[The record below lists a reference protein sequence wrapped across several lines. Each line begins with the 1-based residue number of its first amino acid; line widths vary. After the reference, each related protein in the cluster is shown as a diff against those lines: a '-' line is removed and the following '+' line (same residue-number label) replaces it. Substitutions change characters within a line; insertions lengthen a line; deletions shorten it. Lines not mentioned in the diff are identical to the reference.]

1 MLRKIDLSPIII
13 KNAIA
18 NSMEEIP
25 MPIYDDPITIY
36 GKIIDKGGIIV
47 EEPTGINFEY
57 DRAIIFNVNE
67 KTKYINAQ
75 TAIYVDE
82 IPTIVYPN
90 GDYSIERITPIA
102 LNTFTVYLNKRNGIT
117 IPKLYFENDNKI
129 VEMQLNYDKD
139 KNIAYIS
146 KNKKI
151 PFNSETNIWNRKVN
165 DISSNVGKIRLVK
178 TEPVLK
184 SKHIKLIFEEVND

>member
-25 MPIYDDPITIY
+25 MPIYDEPITIY

-102 LNTFTVYLNKRNGIT
+102 LNTFTVYLNKRKGIT

-151 PFNSETNIWNRKVN
+151 PFNNETNIWNRKVN
-165 DISSNVGKIRLVK
+165 DISSNIGKIRLVK

-184 SKHIKLIFEEVND
+184 SNHIKLIFEEVND

>member
-18 NSMEEIP
+18 NSTEEIP

-102 LNTFTVYLNKRNGIT
+102 LNTFTVYLNKRKGIA

-146 KNKKI
+146 KNKII
-151 PFNSETNIWNRKVN
+151 PFNNETNIWNRKVN
-165 DISSNVGKIRLVK
+165 DLSSNIGKIRLVK

-184 SKHIKLIFEEVND
+184 SNHIKLIFEEVND